1 MYRNVYLNINTG
13 MYARALEG
21 KYFKLIDAI
30 AP

>member
-21 KYFKLIDAI
+21 KYFKLIDVM
-30 AP
+30 